1 MRVGL
6 SCSAITLNDE
16 NFENMKKSGIDAVEI
31 GIGGSFCQIMDYKA
45 ISEFAKK
52 SGVELWSAH
61 LPFVPGDKFHMA
73 AHTVEERRAVIER
86 HTEIIKKVAAVGV
99 DKFVVHPSCEP
110 IEDEDRA
117 EYIKRSQESFYTLA
131 ENAARE
137 GAIIAVEDLPRTCLG
152 RESKEM
158 LELISVN
165 DKLRVCF
172 DTNHL
177 MIEDNPTFIRKL
189 ADKIITVHVSDFD
202 FINERHWL
210 PGEGKLV
217 WKPIYDALCEIGY
230 TGPWLYEVGL
240 KCPKTIIR
248 ERDLTYADFY
258 ENAQTIFSG
267 KEPTMPDFS
276 THKEHI
282 GMWE

>member
-1 MRVGL
+1 MKGGF
-6 SCSAITLNDE
+6 SCSAVMLNDE
-16 NFENMKKSGIDAVEI
+16 NFDKMKKSGIEAVEI
-31 GIGGSFCQIMDYKA
+31 GIGNSFCQIMDYKA
-45 ISEFAKK
+45 IAEFAKK

-61 LPFVPGDKFHMA
+61 LPFVPGDKYHMA
-73 AHTVEERRAVIER
+73 AFTNEERRTVVER
-86 HTEIIKKVAAVGV
+86 HTEIIKKVAAAGV

-110 IEDEDRA
+110 IADEDRA
-117 EYIKRSQESFYTLA
+117 EYKKRSQESFYTLA

-152 RESKEM
+152 RESSEM

-210 PGEGKLV
+210 PGEGIIDFDLLFEKMPPCGAETLALESPVIGKDGSTDIQKLNGTLHYLQ
-217 WKPIYDALCEIGY
+217 KKL
-230 TGPWLYEVGL
+230 
-240 KCPKTIIR
+240 
-248 ERDLTYADFY
+248 
-258 ENAQTIFSG
+258 G
-267 KEPTMPDFS
+267 KS
-276 THKEHI
+276 
-282 GMWE
+282 